1 MTTSGTTSFNPSLSD
16 LTLEIFDRLQIRPS
30 ELTPDHMRSAKMSFN
45 LMLSTFS
52 SRGVNLWTVDLQ
64 IVPLVQGVAKYS
76 VPSDTIM
83 ILPGTYIRNYS
94 LGSPT
99 DITPT
104 FTTTMSSA
112 TVSVYLPNNGLSV
125 TNYINIIIPVSVGG
139 IVLYGFYQVVSVV
152 GNNNFTITAASN
164 AASSTT
170 GGVVPYFAT
179 TASSVTVT
187 VTLTAHGYLAGEP
200 FVVQV
205 STLVGGITLAGTY
218 TIATIVDANNFT
230 ITSPYAAGSTANAY
244 ENSGDAQIATQQ
256 TTQIPIDR
264 IMTPMSR
271 DDYAA
276 LPNKSQQGFPYNYWL
291 DRTINETITLWLVP
305 DANGPYE
312 LQYYR
317 FSQIQDADAKSG
329 QTLDMPYRFLEAF
342 CSSVA
347 FHLAMKWKPE
357 SAIAL
362 QTYADKVWA
371 EAAAED
377 REYVPLY
384 MQPDVSGYYS
394 Y

>member
-1 MTTSGTTSFNPSLSD
+1 
-16 LTLEIFDRLQIRPS
+16 
-30 ELTPDHMRSAKMSFN
+30 
-45 LMLSTFS
+45 MLSTFS
-52 SRGVNLWTVDLQ
+52 SKGVNLWTVDLQ
-64 IVPLVQGVAKYS
+64 TVSLVQGVATYS

-99 DITPT
+99 DIAPT
-104 FTTTMSSA
+104 FTTTISSS

-139 IVLYGFYQVVSVV
+139 IILYGFYQVVSVTDD
-152 GNNNFTITAASN
+152 NNFTITADSAT
-164 AASSTT
+164 SSTT

-179 TASSVTVT
+179 TISSTTIT
-187 VTLTAHGYLAGEP
+187 VTLPNHGYLAGES

-205 STLVGGITLAGTY
+205 NTLVGGVTLAGSY
-218 TIATIVDANNFT
+218 TIATIVNANNFT

-244 ENSGDAQIATQQ
+244 ENDGDAQIATQQ

-264 IMTPMSR
+264 IMAPMSR

-276 LPNKSQQGFPYNYWL
+276 LPNKPQQGFPTTYWFNRL
-291 DRTINETITLWLVP
+291 INPTITLWEVP
-305 DANGPYE
+305 DGNGPYQ

-317 FSQIQDADAKSG
+317 FTQIQDADAKSG

-342 CSSVA
+342 CASVA
-347 FHLAMKWKPE
+347 FHLAMKWKPA
-357 SAIAL
+357 SAPAL
-362 QTYADKVWA
+362 KLYADQVWA

-384 MQPDVSGYYS
+384 LQPDISGYYQ